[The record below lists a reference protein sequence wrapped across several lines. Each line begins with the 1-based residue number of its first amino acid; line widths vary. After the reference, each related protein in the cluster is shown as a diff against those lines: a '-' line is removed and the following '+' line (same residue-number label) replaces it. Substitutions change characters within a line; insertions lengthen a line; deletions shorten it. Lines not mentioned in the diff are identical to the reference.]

1 MHIIVLAT
9 SRLKHVSEGIYKSE
23 TMKMTEFEYKQ
34 AIILR
39 ADLKMSC
46 GKAAVQAS
54 HAAVSASE
62 KAKKEHTSWWRKW
75 MDEGQRKI
83 TLKVGSEEEL
93 LELEQKAAKA
103 RLPSALI
110 ADRGLT
116 ELAPGTVTA
125 LGIGP
130 APAGLLDKITGSLPL
145 Y

>member
-1 MHIIVLAT
+1 
-9 SRLKHVSEGIYKSE
+9 
-23 TMKMTEFEYKQ
+23 
-34 AIILR
+34 
-39 ADLKMSC
+39 
-46 GKAAVQAS
+46 
-54 HAAVSASE
+54 
-62 KAKKEHTSWWRKW
+62 